1 MKKTVQ
7 TTAWQFSKQL
17 LAIACFLVI
26 GMVQVAAQTTTNYV
40 VSISV
45 RNMSWDYPGA
55 DPFDNGDFG
64 FVVGG
69 NFYSLPE
76 DGMPDAGNYVTNY
89 NTGTPLNEIVW
100 AGVVP
105 IGTNLAGVPDAQVI
119 FQAYENDWVT

>member
-45 RNMSWDYPGA
+45 RNMSWEL
-55 DPFDNGDFG
+55 
-64 FVVGG
+64 
-69 NFYSLPE
+69 S
-76 DGMPDAGNYVTNY
+76 
-89 NTGTPLNEIVW
+89 W
-100 AGVVP
+100 
-105 IGTNLAGVPDAQVI
+105 LAWWIEQWRFRLCGRREFLFSARRWN
-119 FQAYENDWVT
+119 ARCW